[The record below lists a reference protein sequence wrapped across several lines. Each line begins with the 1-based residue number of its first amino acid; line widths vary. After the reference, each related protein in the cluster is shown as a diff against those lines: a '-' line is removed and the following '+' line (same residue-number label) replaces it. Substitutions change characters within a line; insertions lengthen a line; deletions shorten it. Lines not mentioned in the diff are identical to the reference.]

1 MTPVILS
8 LLSTDVL
15 LARHS
20 AGVTIHAVQVP
31 LVEFKPTFLAAY
43 VI

>member
-1 MTPVILS
+1 MTAVL

-20 AGVTIHAVQVP
+20 HDVLSNAP
-31 LVEFKPTFLAAY
+31 CLVLRPFNILTYTVMLQ
-43 VI
+43 